1 MLAFNHFLAKHY
13 CLIVLHD
20 TIVWK
25 HMPDTFIL
33 NLEVKHT
40 GYNQTLSNII
50 SLSNMSFYLKYGSIS
65 LQIFIVQY
73 VYQFLLNC

>member
-1 MLAFNHFLAKHY
+1 
-13 CLIVLHD
+13 
-20 TIVWK
+20 
-25 HMPDTFIL
+25 MPDTFIL